1 MNEIRFAGDLS
12 RDAACAVLSRYVF
25 SWTDAEKRIGDL
37 SGGEKSRVQLA
48 KLAVQ
53 DVNFLLMDEPTNHLD
68 VQSRERVEE
77 ALEAFEGTLFVIS
90 HDRYFLD
97 RIVDRIV
104 EIETPDLTE
113 FSGNF
118 SLYWEN
124 RREKSHS
131 AQGGTTAQEAAPDLE
146 KEIDTLEREKQKLE
160 ESLAEA
166 YRQSAYKKGDRISRD
181 IKRVDSRIEA
191 LYGQL

>member
-1 MNEIRFAGDLS
+1 LNEIRLAGNLS
-12 RDAACAVLSRYVF
+12 RDAAFAVLSRYVF
-25 SWTDAEKRIGDL
+25 SWTDVEKRIGDL

-77 ALEAFEGTLFVIS
+77 ALEAFVGTLFVIS

-104 EIETPDLTE
+104 EIETPDLAE

-118 SLYWEN
+118 SLYWED
-124 RREKSHS
+124 RRTRSQPDVAGKPD
-131 AQGGTTAQEAAPDLE
+131 QENALDLE

-160 ESLAEA
+160 DSLAEA

>member
-1 MNEIRFAGDLS
+1 M
-12 RDAACAVLSRYVF
+12 
-25 SWTDAEKRIGDL
+25 
-37 SGGEKSRVQLA
+37 
-48 KLAVQ
+48 Q
-53 DVNFLLMDEPTNHLD
+53 DVNFLLMDKPTNHLD

-104 EIETPDLTE
+104 EIETPNLTE

-124 RREKSHS
+124 RRERSRS
-131 AQGGTTAQEAAPDLE
+131 AQGGYHCARGRP
-146 KEIDTLEREKQKLE
+146 R
-160 ESLAEA
+160 S
-166 YRQSAYKKGDRISRD
+166 
-181 IKRVDSRIEA
+181 
-191 LYGQL
+191 